1 METSGKE
8 SGTPAIVLDTSA
20 FIAGHGVTEIEG
32 ESYSVPAVRDELIM
46 ESIPRIRFEN
56 AVRTRRLN
64 IIAPEP
70 EHMEAVRVTLGE
82 LGEEGVLSEADTQI
96 LALGLQLGS
105 EGYDPIIVSD
115 DYAVQNVA
123 DRMGME
129 FRSLTTRG
137 IKKRYRWTTYC
148 PGCRRTFDG
157 PVKGNVCTTCGTELK
172 RRPRVER
179 EIDRR

>member
-1 METSGKE
+1 M
-8 SGTPAIVLDTSA
+8 DTSA

-32 ESYSVPAVRDELIM
+32 ESYSVPAVRDELI
-46 ESIPRIRFEN
+46 EDSIPRIRFEN

-64 IIAPEP
+64 IVAPEP
-70 EHMEAVRVTLGE
+70 VNMEAIRSVLRE
-82 LGEEGVLSEADTQI
+82 MGEEGVLSEADTQI

-129 FRSLTTRG
+129 FRSLTTWG

-157 PVKGNVCTTCGTELK
+157 PVEGNVCTTCGTELK

-179 EIDRR
+179 EIDKR